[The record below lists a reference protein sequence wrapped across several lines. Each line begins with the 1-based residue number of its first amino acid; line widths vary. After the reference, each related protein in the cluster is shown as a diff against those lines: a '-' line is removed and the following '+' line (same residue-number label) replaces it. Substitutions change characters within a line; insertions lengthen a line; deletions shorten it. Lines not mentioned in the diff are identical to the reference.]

1 VIFTRVRRR
10 LLITNVIA
18 MATVIG
24 ALGTG
29 VVLLM
34 DDQLMAQERSTLVSD
49 ARRVDPPDVE
59 RITYGNGNFYVSW
72 DGAGKVVRNPNGVP
86 TSRLRSQAMTALSAP
101 SGPTQVRL
109 EDGQDALVYSQPFV
123 HGGVLQAV
131 RSLRPVQEVERVA
144 ALAVAAAS
152 AGALLLILA
161 ASWFL
166 AGRALVP
173 IRRALERQQEFT
185 ADASHELRT
194 PLSVIDAG
202 VQVLR
207 RHPEQTIDENRDVL
221 DSIREEAQRMGRLV
235 ASLLALAR
243 ADSGQAEISPVEAD
257 VDELVR
263 AAAREMEPL
272 AATREALIQLAAPA
286 AGRARVDPDR
296 FRQLV
301 LILIDNALRHSAA
314 GGTVEVSCSRRDRNL
329 VLEVADR
336 GPGIPAKERE
346 KVFERFYRVDPS
358 RSGPGAGLGLS
369 IARWIVTAHGGTIT
383 LHDNHPGL
391 RARVTLQPGPL
402 DPGRIYTADPAAE
415 H

>member
-1 VIFTRVRRR
+1 MIFRRVRQR

-18 MATVIG
+18 MAIVIG

-29 VVLLM
+29 VVLLL
-34 DDQLMAQERSTLVSD
+34 DTQLMSLERSTLVSD
-49 ARRVDPPDVE
+49 ARRVDPADVA
-59 RITYGNGNFYVSW
+59 RVAYGNGNFYVTW
-72 DGAGKVVRNPNGVP
+72 DASGNVIRNPNRVP
-86 TSRLRSQAMTALSAP
+86 TSRLRSQAMTAGSAP
-101 SGPTQVRL
+101 SGPSQLRL
-109 EDGQDALVYSQPFV
+109 EDGQDVLVYSQPFED
-123 HGGVLQAV
+123 GGILQAV
-131 RSLRPVQEVERVA
+131 RSLGPVQDVERVA
-144 ALAVAAAS
+144 TLAVAAAS

-173 IRRALERQQEFT
+173 IRRALERQQQFT

-207 RHPEQTIDENRDVL
+207 RHPGQTIGDNGEVL
-221 DSIREEAQRMGRLV
+221 DSMADEAQRMGRLV

-243 ADSGQAEISPVEAD
+243 ADSGEAEISPVEVD

-263 AAAREMEPL
+263 AAARDLEPL
-272 AATREALIQLAAPA
+272 AVMRGARIQLTGPG
-286 AGRARVDPDR
+286 AGRALVDPDR
-296 FRQLV
+296 FKQ
-301 LILIDNALRHSAA
+301 LILILVDNALTHASVR
-314 GGTVEVSCSRRDRNL
+314 GTVEVACSRKDRSL

-336 GPGIPAKERE
+336 GPGIPANERE
-346 KVFERFYRVDPS
+346 KVFERFYRLDPS

-391 RARVTLQPGPL
+391 RARVTLPSARP
-402 DPGRIYTADPAAE
+402 DPGHQYAADPAPE